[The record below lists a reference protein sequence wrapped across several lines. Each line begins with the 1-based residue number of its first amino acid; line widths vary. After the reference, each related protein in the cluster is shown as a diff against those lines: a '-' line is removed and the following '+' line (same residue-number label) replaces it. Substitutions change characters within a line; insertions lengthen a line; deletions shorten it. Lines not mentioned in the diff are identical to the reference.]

1 MKNNQLLRTGCIP
14 LIDFQ
19 GVTVVKG
26 GKRILDRISLRI
38 CEGEHVAI
46 LGPNGAGKSSF
57 IKTITREYYPLAK
70 SRHFACRIWG
80 QERWNVF
87 DLRSALG
94 IVSHDLQDSFAR
106 EMTGFEVVLSG
117 FFSSI
122 GLYQQTITS
131 SMRRKADHIL
141 KFLDVAH
148 LKERKMTE
156 MSSGEARRL
165 LIGRALV
172 HDPKALILDE
182 PFNSLDLLGRHKFNH
197 LLSKIAK
204 SGVGIIIVTHN
215 LLDIIPEISR
225 VVLIRKGKIF
235 KDGAKRSIMTDA
247 NMSRLFRTPV
257 NIKKDKGY
265 YYAA

>member
-1 MKNNQLLRTGCIP
+1 
-14 LIDFQ
+14 
-19 GVTVVKG
+19 
-26 GKRILDRISLRI
+26 
-38 CEGEHVAI
+38 
-46 LGPNGAGKSSF
+46 
-57 IKTITREYYPLAK
+57 
-70 SRHFACRIWG
+70 
-80 QERWNVF
+80 
-87 DLRSALG
+87 
-94 IVSHDLQDSFAR
+94 
-106 EMTGFEVVLSG
+106 
-117 FFSSI
+117 
-122 GLYQQTITS
+122 
-131 SMRRKADHIL
+131 MRRKANSIL
-141 KFLDVAH
+141 KFLDVTH